1 MLGIIIKYQREVR
14 HQTPSH
20 PMQMLMLMARDHDE
34 NNGGLGFLKSM
45 ISCCLVFLRK
55 SFKIFPYDAT
65 SSSNSL
71 LYLKASF

>member
-20 PMQMLMLMARDHDE
+20 RMQMLMARDHDE
-34 NNGGLGFLKSM
+34 NNGGLGFMKSV
-45 ISCCLVFLRK
+45 ISCYLVFLRK
-55 SFKIFPYDAT
+55 YFKIFPYDAT

-71 LYLKASF
+71 LHLKASF